1 MSDDLYELGLKTR
14 REVLGDTEVDT
25 TLAATDGFT
34 EDLERE
40 MTRYAWGEVW
50 SRPGLDR
57 RTRISITVA
66 MLAVQGLEEELAVYV
81 RAAIRNGITID
92 EVMEIIHQA
101 GLYAGAPMGNRALA
115 VVRDAVLDFPKG
127 DAK

>member
-1 MSDDLYELGLKTR
+1 MIARSGAPAAA
-14 REVLGDTEVDT
+14 EVDT
-25 TLAATDGFT
+25 ALAATDAFT
-34 EDLERE
+34 EDMERE

-92 EVMEIIHQA
+92 ELTEIIHQT
-101 GLYAGAPMGNRALA
+101 GLYAGAPMANRALA
-115 VVRDAVLDFPKG
+115 VVRDAVLDSPKG
-127 DAK
+127 DVK